1 MSDRLRNAALRNAVA
16 GLLVGTAT
24 AVISTPAR
32 ADNLLGLYIG
42 GGVGES
48 HVRND
53 FSAFSNVS
61 GFVENHTGWKALI
74 GVRPIPIV
82 GAELEYTDFGHPG
95 LSAATSPIPG
105 LVYNAD
111 VSQRAGSLFGLVYW
125 PLPILDLY
133 AKAGL
138 SELHTSLKA
147 TVTCPTCASSPISL
161 SNYSQ
166 DSTTA
171 RFAYGA
177 GAQVKLFGLAARA
190 EYEQINAPGGSPDL
204 YSLIL
209 TWTF

>member
-1 MSDRLRNAALRNAVA
+1 VVCAAS
-16 GLLVGTAT
+16 T
-24 AVISTPAR
+24 VIAAPAR
-32 ADNLLGLYIG
+32 ADNLLGLYLG
-42 GGVGES
+42 AGVGQS

-53 FSAFSNVS
+53 FSAFSDVS
-61 GFVENHTGWKALI
+61 GFVEHHTGWKALI
-74 GVRPIPIV
+74 GIRPLPIV
-82 GAELEYTDFGHPG
+82 GAELEYADFGHPG
-95 LSAATSPIPG
+95 VSGAGSSIPG

-125 PLPILDLY
+125 PLPIPILDLY

-138 SELHTSLKA
+138 SELRTNINA
-147 TVTCPTCASSPISL
+147 TVTCASGTTCTGGPIS
-161 SNYSQ
+161 YRQ

-177 GAQVKLFGLAARA
+177 GVQAKLFGLAARA
-190 EYEQINAPGGSPDL
+190 EYEQVNAPGGSPDL